1 MQQSQTQIRGTQSL
15 LVAAREAANY
25 NEPWTKRVAERHE
38 VTAENVTERV
48 SPRYVSL
55 IIDQAKR
62 IDPKDAKISTL
73 FSADAYDIL
82 CRASASPFWFWRI
95 IAQAAETSNTLP
107 LSAADINEAIK
118 EVGYRWYI
126 GSSLGRKLMERSSL
140 PNLQF
145 QDRETL
151 VSSCRG
157 SVRPTT
163 SPMRRPLWKS
173 IRFSCAKVGTLGAV
187 CVL

>member
-82 CRASASPFWFWRI
+82 CVAVLVLAHHCPGGRNVEHAAS
-95 IAQAAETSNTLP
+95 Q
-107 LSAADINEAIK
+107 
-118 EVGYRWYI
+118 
-126 GSSLGRKLMERSSL
+126 
-140 PNLQF
+140 
-145 QDRETL
+145 
-151 VSSCRG
+151 
-157 SVRPTT
+157 
-163 SPMRRPLWKS
+163 RR
-173 IRFSCAKVGTLGAV
+173 
-187 CVL
+187 